1 MTGQPPCTGPG
12 SGSFGAGWLQLTAKA
27 VAGGVRW

>member
-1 MTGQPPCTGPG
+1 MTGQPSFTRPG
-12 SGSFGAGWLQLTAKA
+12 SASLGAGWLQLTAKA